1 MAKPIGSW
9 QELAQN
15 HEEYQKVKYN
25 DPRLDEFT
33 SVVEQ
38 RYALPPGLLLAIKN
52 AGERS
57 NTGQVSSAGAKGVMQ
72 FIDSTRKAYEHDY
85 NNPFASIDAAGRYF
99 RDLMKRYDGNVR
111 AAITEYNGGV
121 KQAKAV
127 ASGGEPTADE
137 TIQYL
142 ARVKSYLSQRAGG
155 APIKPPAEKKEDG
168 A

>member
-1 MAKPIGSW
+1 MADFDNSW
-9 QELAQN
+9 QKLAQN
-15 HEEYQKVKYN
+15 HDEYRKVSYD

-38 RYALPPGLLLAIKN
+38 RYQLPPGLLLAIKN

-57 NTGQVSSAGAKGVMQ
+57 NSWQESPAGAKGVMQ
-72 FIDSTRKAYEHDY
+72 FVDSTRKAYPHDY
-85 NNPFASIDAAGRYF
+85 MNPFASIDASGRYF
-99 RDLMKRYDGNVR
+99 QDLMKRYKGNVR

-127 ASGGEPTADE
+127 ASGGEPTANE

-142 ARVKSYLSQRAGG
+142 ARVKNYLTQRAGG
-155 APIKPPAEKKEDG
+155 APIKPPKEDG
-168 A
+168 EK

>member
-1 MAKPIGSW
+1 MAGPKGSW

-15 HEEYQKVKYN
+15 HEEYQKVKYD
-25 DPRLDEFT
+25 DPRLDDFT

-57 NTGQVSSAGAKGVMQ
+57 NSWQESKAGAKGVMQ
-72 FIDSTRKAYEHDY
+72 FIDSTRKAYQHDY
-85 NNPFASIDAAGRYF
+85 MNPFASIDAAGRYF
-99 RDLMKRYDGNVR
+99 KDLLERYDGNTR

-121 KQAKAV
+121 RQAKAV
-127 ASGGEPTADE
+127 ASGGEPTAEE

-142 ARVKSYLSQRAGG
+142 ARVKSYLSQRSGG